1 MCLSVYQA
9 KPYVELKH
17 PEWAE
22 SAVIYQVNIR
32 HFTKEGTFEAFRA
45 HLPRLKD
52 LGVDIL
58 WLMPIHPIGELNRKG
73 SLGSPY
79 AVKDYYA
86 VNAEFGTAEDLRKL
100 INDIH
105 ALGMF
110 VILDWVA
117 NHSAWDN
124 PLTQS
129 HPEWYSKNKQGNF
142 QPTPWYDWDD
152 IIEFDY
158 TNSGLRQYM
167 TEAMKYWVI
176 NYGID
181 GFRCD
186 VAGFVPTDFWNQVRF
201 ELDMIKPV
209 FMLAEWES
217 RDLHQK
223 AFDMTYGWNL
233 WDKLLAVANG
243 RGYNQHAFPALVEYM
258 AHDVKTFPRDAYRM
272 LFTDN
277 HDKNAW
283 EGNQYLNFADALG
296 VATVMTV
303 LANGMPLVYSGQ
315 EAGLDRSL
323 AFFDKD
329 FIEWKPH
336 PNAEL
341 YRTLFSLK
349 HKNRAL
355 RNGQRG
361 GEMIRIPNSGD
372 KILSFYRE
380 SDGDRAVAIL
390 NFSDKRQMLKLQCD
404 GIEGIYI
411 DWFSQRSYQLEISHQ
426 VEIEPWGYIVL
437 SQHKIDN

>member
-86 VNAEFGTAEDLRKL
+86 VNAEFGTAEDLQKL

-124 PLTQS
+124 SLTQS

-158 TNSGLRQYM
+158 TNPGLRQYM

-176 NYGID
+176 NYDID

-243 RGYNQHAFPALVEYM
+243 RGYNRHAFPALVEYM

-303 LANGMPLVYSGQ
+303 LANG
-315 EAGLDRSL
+315 
-323 AFFDKD
+323 
-329 FIEWKPH
+329 
-336 PNAEL
+336 
-341 YRTLFSLK
+341 
-349 HKNRAL
+349 
-355 RNGQRG
+355 
-361 GEMIRIPNSGD
+361 
-372 KILSFYRE
+372 
-380 SDGDRAVAIL
+380 
-390 NFSDKRQMLKLQCD
+390 
-404 GIEGIYI
+404 
-411 DWFSQRSYQLEISHQ
+411 
-426 VEIEPWGYIVL
+426 
-437 SQHKIDN
+437 